1 MRVNVPSHNT
11 YVTFPDGTPHDMI
24 DKVLR
29 EQFGTKKS
37 PEPVK
42 TSETPTE
49 APISPVVEPEAKV
62 DSETLTIP
70 DDLMITAE
78 AVTDNGKVV
87 KYKANAK
94 EVMKDVEER
103 LTLYGKM
110 MEALG

>member
-11 YVTFPDGTPHDMI
+11 YVTFPDGTPHEVI

-29 EQFGTKKS
+29 EKFGVKKAV
-37 PEPVK
+37 EPQL
-42 TSETPTE
+42 PTE
-49 APISPVVEPEAKV
+49 APNSPVVEPEAKV
-62 DSETLTIP
+62 DSEALTIP

-94 EVMKDVEER
+94 EVLKDVEER
-103 LTLYGKM
+103 LTLYGKI